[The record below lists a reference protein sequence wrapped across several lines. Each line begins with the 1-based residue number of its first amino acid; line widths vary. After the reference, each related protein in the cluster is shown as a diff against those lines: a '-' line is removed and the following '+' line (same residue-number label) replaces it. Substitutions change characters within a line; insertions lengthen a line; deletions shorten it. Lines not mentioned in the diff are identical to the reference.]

1 MRLLSRLSAIGAI
14 SLATL
19 LASASGCARATQTY
33 TMLAPEPRG
42 PAALGAREPG
52 RASTEANSLGQM
64 VGSLSVERIQGGQ
77 RVVTLQ
83 LNQLPPPERI
93 APGLRAFVVWLE
105 DPRGRKVKVGTLHY
119 DRLHHSGNLLAT
131 TGLAAF
137 TVRVTG
143 ERDDSTS
150 APSGV
155 LLAERRVGS
164 SLTRPRTRLD
174 SN

>member
-14 SLATL
+14 SLATT
-19 LASASGCARATQTY
+19 LASATGCARAMQTY

-42 PAALGAREPG
+42 PSGEADGISSSS
-52 RASTEANSLGQM
+52 RAHGTDHL

-119 DRLHHSGNLLAT
+119 DRMHHSGNLLAT

-143 ERDDSTS
+143 ERDDQTS

-155 LLAERRVGS
+155 LLAERRVV
-164 SLTRPRTRLD
+164 P
-174 SN
+174 N

>member
-1 MRLLSRLSAIGAI
+1 MRLLSRLPAIGVI
-14 SLATL
+14 SLATT

-33 TMLAPEPRG
+33 TMLSPTQRG
-42 PAALGAREPG
+42 PSGEAFSEPASPAPGTAALP
-52 RASTEANSLGQM
+52 QW

-119 DRLHHSGNLLAT
+119 DRTHQSGNLLAT
-131 TGLAAF
+131 TALADF

-143 ERDDSTS
+143 ERDDRIS

-155 LLAERRVGS
+155 LLAERRVVS
-164 SLTRPRTRLD
+164 SNARA
-174 SN
+174 N